1 MSARIAASAPTITLP
16 PLSRL
21 LVSLAYGIAA
31 WDDRRR
37 TRAALARL
45 DRHLLR
51 DVGLDPARVS
61 SECAKPFW
69 QD

>member
-1 MSARIAASAPTITLP
+1 MSARLAAPARTLTLP
-16 PLSRL
+16 PVSRL
-21 LVSLAYGIAA
+21 LVRLAYGIAQ

-37 TRAALARL
+37 TRAALSRL

-51 DVGLDPARVS
+51 DVGLDPAHAR